1 MTTAPARVQAGGG
14 KTGQQRQHPPG
25 ARTLWAQSQWRG
37 CGGRGRGCLHTQG
50 APAVV
55 WTQARP
61 DGRPLFLKEPA
72 RGPNQAARQCRP
84 AGADSTGSSAE
95 VGTAQ
100 RARRW
105 FWRRAGPPGY
115 RWVPRQ
121 APSEPPTHPQPTGP
135 LVPPPVTAT
144 PDAPRTR
151 PSRAPAA
158 CEALR
163 PGSAAHSKG
172 PLCGAGQGQNVA
184 GPRGS
189 RASTEGLQQDARG
202 ARETQSMGLGV
213 PPGEAH

>member
-1 MTTAPARVQAGGG
+1 MAGAVSTRRAP
-14 KTGQQRQHPPG
+14 P
-25 ARTLWAQSQWRG
+25 QWSG
-37 CGGRGRGCLHTQG
+37 HKLSGR
-50 APAVV
+50 
-55 WTQARP
+55 ARP

-105 FWRRAGPPGY
+105 FWRQAGPPGY

-184 GPRGS
+184 GPRGR